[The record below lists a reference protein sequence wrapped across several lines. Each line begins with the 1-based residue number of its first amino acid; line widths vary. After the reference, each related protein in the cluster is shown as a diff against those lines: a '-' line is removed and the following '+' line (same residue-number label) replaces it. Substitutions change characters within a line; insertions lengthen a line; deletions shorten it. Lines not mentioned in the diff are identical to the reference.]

1 MSNQKKKQSS
11 KNINNNPS
19 YIFPFKNI
27 DDFDSENQKLKILQQ
42 DNAYN
47 YNDNSTSNKKN
58 DASLN
63 LEQTLSNFYDYSLDS
78 YKKKLYDSLIKE
90 IEANEYLYY
99 VGSRESFDILVIKV
113 KCLMK
118 LMIEKYDSDLND
130 LNETIS
136 PPREYILR
144 IQNEFTK
151 IDKIINSKDKYEYEV
166 ITQIYCKF
174 LIYLIKFAQKKEEF
188 CKSLAYISL
197 GINMMKIFFVKRKMT
212 TEIKAYKRYIYL
224 LILLINQ
231 LIGEK
236 NFKQAILY
244 CENLLKIIEMAIKV
258 INKIKSKNKVLNFNK
273 KIIDLYRCSGIA
285 FIYIGICFEN
295 QKNAYPA
302 LEAYR
307 QSSYFFMK
315 IKSPN
320 FINIRL
326 RKEKNSY
333 DKNFIKI
340 SEFFKNKQKTKIEE
354 DKRRIQERFNM
365 NFNISPKD
373 EHKNNNEDNKKLKL
387 ISSGLYG
394 DQKKFNQIENKIYK
408 NILTP
413 KNQKL
418 ISNLDRALISLA
430 FPEKRTEKKKEK
442 LKKSLSLS
450 TMDSLCHYEIYNKLM
465 SKKYHNFI
473 MENNNLKLSN
483 PRDQEEFISNIHSYL
498 TSTMELKYNNNKNN
512 KNKENN
518 EKKSVKLYKDRDKR
532 DILRKSFSTGNIFKT
547 IGKGKI
553 SSAKTPRKPLLSSYK
568 IFYSSNSDLFCNKN
582 IKSSKKFILKKNNS
596 CASLKLDIPKSYN
609 NNYNYN
615 YNSRSINRSLSDTYI
630 TSITTRPVSNYLY
643 RQKSKTRTKLSSYTE
658 FGKIRKK
665 NLKKYSELKQKQKH
679 YLTPKYF
686 KKYMYLDKL
695 TKKELDFQKVIL
707 SLKANNSK
715 LYYNRFQ
722 KELFIVGKDKEEE
735 MNQNYMLINE
745 KIDEKVLKGQKE
757 YERMISNNTIKKQ
770 ESTNYKYSLKKNN
783 VKNFFKSYKK
793 VGSNLE
799 LDFFDSKKKSYYE
812 YYGDEEEDAKKINEK
827 SLFAL
832 DEQIKNIKNKM
843 NERKAKLKNH

>member
-1 MSNQKKKQSS
+1 MSNHKVKQNT

-27 DDFDSENQKLKILQQ
+27 DDFDYSDNQKLKMIQQ

-47 YNDNSTSNKKN
+47 YNDNSSSNSNN

-78 YKKKLYDSLIKE
+78 YKKKMYDNLIKE

-99 VGSRESFDILVIKV
+99 IGSREAFDILVIKV

-118 LMIEKYDSDLND
+118 LMIEKYDSDLKD
-130 LNETIS
+130 LNEAIS

-144 IQNEFTK
+144 IQNEFAK
-151 IDKIINSKDKYEYEV
+151 IDKIINAKDKYEYEV

-188 CKSLAYISL
+188 CKSLAYITL
-197 GINMMKIFFVKRKMT
+197 GINMMKIYFVKRKMT
-212 TEIKAYKRYIYL
+212 TEIKSYKRYIYL

-236 NFKQAILY
+236 NFKQALLY
-244 CENLLKIIEMAIKV
+244 CDNLLKIIEMSIKV
-258 INKIKSKNKVLNFNK
+258 INKIKSKNVFLNFNK

-285 FIYIGICFEN
+285 YMYIGMCFEN
-295 QKNAYPA
+295 QKNSYPA
-302 LEAYR
+302 IEAYR
-307 QSSYFFMK
+307 QSTYFFKK
-315 IKSPN
+315 IKSPK

-326 RKEKNSY
+326 RKEKISY
-333 DKNFIKI
+333 DRNFLKI
-340 SEFFKNKQKTKIEE
+340 SNSLMTRQKTKIEE
-354 DKRRIQERFNM
+354 DRRRIQERLNM
-365 NFNISPKD
+365 NFN
-373 EHKNNNEDNKKLKL
+373 KNQNDDNANDQQKNRKLKL

-394 DQKKFNQIENKIYK
+394 DQKKLNLIENKIYK

-430 FPEKRTEKKKEK
+430 FPEKRSEKKKRK

-450 TMDSLCHYEIYNKLM
+450 TMDSLCHYEMYNKLM
-465 SKKYHNFI
+465 SKNYHNFI

-483 PRDQEEFISNIHSYL
+483 PRDQEDFISKIHSYL
-498 TSTMELKYNNNKNN
+498 TSTMEIKSNNNKNN
-512 KNKENN
+512 KSKEKNSIN
-518 EKKSVKLYKDRDKR
+518 LLKDSNRDKN
-532 DILRKSFSTGNIFKT
+532 DTLKKSFSTGNLFKT
-547 IGKGKI
+547 NGKPKI
-553 SSAKTPRKPLLSSYK
+553 SSAKTPRKPQFPSYQTFDSPN
-568 IFYSSNSDLFCNKN
+568 IDLFCNKN
-582 IKSSKKFILKKNNS
+582 IKSSRKFILKKNNS

-615 YNSRSINRSLSDTYI
+615 YNSRSINRSLSETYI
-630 TSITTRPVSNYLY
+630 TSRTTRPVSNYLY
-643 RQKSKTRTKLSSYTE
+643 RQNSKTRTKLSSYTD
-658 FGKIRKK
+658 FGKSKKK
-665 NLKKYSELKQKQKH
+665 NLKYSEIKEKQKH

-695 TKKELDFQKVIL
+695 AKKELDFQKVIL

-722 KELFIVGKDKEEE
+722 KELFIVGKDQEEE

-745 KIDEKVLKGQKE
+745 KIDQKVLKSQKE
-757 YERMISNNTIKKQ
+757 YEKMLNNNSIKKQ
-770 ESTNYKYSLKKNN
+770 DGKSYRNSLKRNN
-783 VKNFFKSYKK
+783 GQNFFKSYKN

-799 LDFFDSKKKSYYE
+799 FDFFDNKKKSYYE
-812 YYGDEEEDAKKINEK
+812 YYGEEEEDAKKVNEK
-827 SLFAL
+827 SIFAL
-832 DEQIKNIKNKM
+832 DEQIKNIKNKI